1 MKTRSATNIPII
13 PIKYSTYITEL
24 NHRIYKHNR
33 FKARLNY
40 RSANSWNH
48 RGEKQRPFAE
58 ILLDSIELNWNKI
71 FENDS
76 NLLNIKDRVVQDISS
91 FLHQNHNICEY
102 AWMGIIKQ
110 YVFESIYEYRNNNDA
125 LIIKEQYLLNLDI
138 FNEQFNIEL
147 SNYKNQY
154 SIRKRQFIGKYKTL
168 NRLENMR
175 PVFLY
180 INRNYYKLFEFSD
193 ARQTFIKEI
202 LYQTIHNNQIITGLL
217 NNKHI
222 CPNINEKERNYM
234 ILVRSTLLKTRNLIE
249 SKYSEFIGSV
259 LTRLFYKDIS
269 LHITQ
274 YI

>member
-1 MKTRSATNIPII
+1 
-13 PIKYSTYITEL
+13 
-24 NHRIYKHNR
+24 
-33 FKARLNY
+33 
-40 RSANSWNH
+40 
-48 RGEKQRPFAE
+48 
-58 ILLDSIELNWNKI
+58 
-71 FENDS
+71 
-76 NLLNIKDRVVQDISS
+76 V
-91 FLHQNHNICEY
+91 
-102 AWMGIIKQ
+102 GIIKQ
-110 YVFESIYEYRNNNDA
+110 YILESIYEYRNNNDA
-125 LIIKEQYLLNLDI
+125 LIIKEQYFLNLDL

-168 NRLENMR
+168 YRLENMR

-217 NNKHI
+217 NSKHI